1 MLKRLFILA
10 CFLNILV
17 SCFAQVKTPVKRSY
31 GYKQASIPGIV
42 PSHEEN
48 RDIQQTS
55 NKTKTKQTYNY
66 WFYLEISKT
75 EKITITG
82 LWIAGVQH
90 DIKTETVNDLPV
102 RKIIFTGL
110 DRNDTTIMVP
120 VTKNKVVLVY
130 PSGETTNKKTNSTY
144 TRQLTSKNELVIR
157 YLWKKQTYYTTIK
170 NLKEI
175 NPDVRP

>member
-1 MLKRLFILA
+1 MRRIFILA
-10 CFLNILV
+10 FFLAIIT

-31 GYKQASIPGIV
+31 GYKQASIPGII
-42 PSHEEN
+42 PRYEEN
-48 RDIQQTS
+48 SEIQPTA
-55 NKTKTKQTYNY
+55 KTKPKQTYNY

-75 EKITITG
+75 EKINITG
-82 LWIAGVQH
+82 LWISGVQH

-110 DRNDTTIMVP
+110 DKNDTTIMVP
-120 VTKNKVVLVY
+120 LTKNKVVLVY
-130 PSGETTNKKTNSTY
+130 PSGETTIKKTNSNY
-144 TRQLTSKNELVIR
+144 IKRLTSKNELVIR
-157 YLWKKQTYYTTIK
+157 YLWKNKTHYATIK

>member
-10 CFLNILV
+10 FFLPIIA

-42 PSHEEN
+42 PRYEEN
-48 RDIQQTS
+48 SDIQPTS
-55 NKTKTKQTYNY
+55 NKTKTKQNYNY
-66 WFYLEISKT
+66 WFYLEISNT

-90 DIKTETVNDLPV
+90 DIKTETINELPV

-110 DRNDTTIMVP
+110 DKNDTTIMVP
-120 VTKNKVVLVY
+120 VTNNKVVLVY
-130 PSGETTNKKTNSTY
+130 PSGETTNKKTNSSY
-144 TRQLTSKNELVIR
+144 IKQLASKNELVIR
-157 YLWKKQTYYTTIK
+157 YLWKKQTYYATIK
-170 NLKEI
+170 NLKEFD
-175 NPDVRP
+175 PDVRP